1 MINKNS
7 PRSGVG
13 SWESGVRNQHIGQQ
27 ITINNHLQNT
37 KTKGKHIMNIMI
49 KQIELIERVDQLIR
63 LQATGSPDDLAYRLA
78 ISKTKLYR
86 IINTMKSLN
95 APIEYDI
102 TIQSFVYVEAVG
114 FTFGFFPKHQKYRK
128 LDPFV
133 S

>member
-1 MINKNS
+1 
-7 PRSGVG
+7 
-13 SWESGVRNQHIGQQ
+13 
-27 ITINNHLQNT
+27 
-37 KTKGKHIMNIMI
+37 MNIMI

-63 LQATGSPDDLAYRLA
+63 LQATGSPDDLAYRLR

-86 IINTMKSLN
+86 VINTMKSLN

-102 TIQSFVYVEAVG
+102 TTQSFVYAEAVG
-114 FTFGFFPKHQKYRK
+114 FTFGFYPRHQKYRK